1 MVDVI
6 LVPTD
11 GSEHAGKAVTLAA
24 DLAQK
29 YGARMIALHVMSPD
43 WSGRIPEEL
52 QSYARNEH
60 IEATAREILESV
72 GRQILRGAESAA
84 RAAGLEQIDTQ
95 LEYGDTAATV
105 LSVAAAQNAD
115 FIVMGS
121 RGLGDMK
128 GLLLGSVSH
137 KVASHSPCT
146 CITVK

>member
-1 MVDVI
+1 MVEAI

-11 GSEHAGKAVTLAA
+11 GSEHAAKAVKLAA

-29 YGARMIALHVMSPD
+29 YGARMIALHVMSP
-43 WSGRIPEEL
+43 SLGRRIPEEMR
-52 QSYARNEH
+52 SYARNEN
-60 IEATAREILESV
+60 IEATEREILETV
-72 GRQILRGAESAA
+72 GQQILRSADAAA
-84 RAAGLEQIDTQ
+84 REEGLEQIDTM
-95 LEYGDTAATV
+95 LEYGDVPATV
-105 LSVAAAQNAD
+105 LSVAETQSAD

-137 KVASHSPCT
+137 KVTAHSPCT

>member
-1 MVDVI
+1 MVEVI

-11 GSEHAGKAVTLAA
+11 GSEHAAKAVKLAA

-29 YGARMIALHVMSPD
+29 YGARMIALHVMSP
-43 WSGRIPEEL
+43 SLGRRIPEEMR
-52 QSYARNEH
+52 SYARNEN
-60 IEATAREILESV
+60 IEATEREILETV
-72 GRQILRGAESAA
+72 GQQILRSADAAA
-84 RAAGLEQIDTQ
+84 REEGP
-95 LEYGDTAATV
+95 ATV
-105 LSVAAAQNAD
+105 LSVAETQSAD

-137 KVASHSPCT
+137 KVTAHSPCT

>member
-1 MVDVI
+1 MVEVI

-11 GSEHAGKAVTLAA
+11 GSEHAAKAVKLAA

-29 YGARMIALHVMSPD
+29 YGARMIALHVMSPS
-43 WSGRIPEEL
+43 WGRRIPEEMR
-52 QSYARNEH
+52 SYAHNEN
-60 IEATAREILESV
+60 IEATEREILETV
-72 GRQILRGAESAA
+72 GQQILRSADAAA
-84 RAAGLEQIDTQ
+84 REEGLEQIDTM
-95 LEYGDTAATV
+95 LEYGDVPATV
-105 LSVAAAQNAD
+105 LSVAEAQNAD

-137 KVASHSPCT
+137 KVTSHSPCT

>member
-1 MVDVI
+1 MVDVV

-11 GSEHAGKAVTLAA
+11 GSEHASKAVELAA

-29 YGARMIALHVMSPD
+29 YGARMIALHVVSPS
-43 WSGRIPEEL
+43 WSDRVPEEL
-52 QSYARNEH
+52 QSYARVEH
-60 IEATAREILESV
+60 VEATEREILESV
-72 GRQILRGAESAA
+72 GRQILRGAETTA
-84 RAAGLEQIDTQ
+84 REAGLEQISTQ
-95 LEYGDTAATV
+95 LEYGDVSTTV
-105 LSVAAAQNAD
+105 LSVAETQNAD
-115 FIVMGS
+115 FIVMGC